1 MVSSSLPKRSVP
13 NGLVGEKDGILL
25 VHPSIIA
32 EVARQIRSGIVEV
45 SRYSL
50 GGADRDSKQARL
62 YDYIIST
69 EFASTIE
76 AIASVMEQ
84 AAALQSKEE
93 RDHQTLWKSRKAL
106 NERLTRLY
114 SDVSSGIES
123 ITHDGLSVEP
133 LTAGGGNG
141 DTGPSLVVRRAGRD
155 DGAGGSRSA
164 A

>member
-1 MVSSSLPKRSVP
+1 MSASLPKRSVP
-13 NGLVGEKDGILL
+13 NGLVGEKDGVLL

-32 EVARQIRSGIVEV
+32 EMARQIRSGIIEV

-69 EFASTIE
+69 EFAAAIE
-76 AIASVMEQ
+76 AIASVQ
-84 AAALQSKEE
+84 GQVAALQAKEE

-106 NERLTRLY
+106 HERQARLY

-133 LTAGGGNG
+133 LPAGGDGAAA
-141 DTGPSLVVRRAGRD
+141 PPLVVRRGGRG
-155 DGAGGSRSA
+155 DGAGGSGPDA
-164 A
+164 